1 MRKQQQLKRSISLK
15 SGQFLRLSRSIEDER
30 SSVHKTY
37 EVGDEVQLLKKMKED
52 LDYQMSEN
60 QKLKGVI
67 Q

>member
-1 MRKQQQLKRSISLK
+1 M
-15 SGQFLRLSRSIEDER
+15 
-30 SSVHKTY
+30 HKTY